1 MQVWRAVVMVEG
13 NLISVTVQA
22 DNRYQAELQLSAQY
36 GKDNVKS
43 LMENY

>member
-13 NLISVTVQA
+13 NLISVTTQA
-22 DNRYQAELQLSAQY
+22 ENRWQAELQLSAQY
-36 GKDNVKS
+36 GRENVKS